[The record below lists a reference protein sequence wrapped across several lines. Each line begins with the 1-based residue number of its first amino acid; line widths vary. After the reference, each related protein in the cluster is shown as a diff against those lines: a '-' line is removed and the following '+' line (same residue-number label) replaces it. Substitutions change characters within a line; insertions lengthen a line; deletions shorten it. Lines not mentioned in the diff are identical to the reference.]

1 MDKGKWTIVNMDA
14 ETRQAITKTAK
25 AYDLTIPAL
34 LKLLMEKEN
43 KAEPEALRV
52 PDLVSYKAW
61 TLYQIGSDV
70 KQALKALAIR
80 RKSSINK
87 ALRYLIQIEPKY
99 REGLKDKAQVKAE
112 IKAQMLSYFEEL

>member
-1 MDKGKWTIVNMDA
+1 MDI

-25 AYDLTIPAL
+25 AYDLTITEL
-34 LKLLMEKEN
+34 LKALIEKEN
-43 KAEPEALRV
+43 KIEPEALRV
-52 PDLVSYKAW
+52 PDLVSYKTW

-70 KQALKALAIR
+70 KQAMKDIAIR

-99 REGLKDKAQVKAE
+99 RAGLKDKNEIKAE
-112 IKAQMLSYFEEL
+112 IKSAMNAYFDEL

>member
-1 MDKGKWTIVNMDA
+1 MRHPKWTIANMGT

-25 AYDLTIPAL
+25 DYDITIPDL
-34 LKLLMEKEN
+34 LKLLIAKEN
-43 KAEPEALRV
+43 KGEEAV
-52 PDLVSYKAW
+52 TQVTGTVDYKTW

-70 KQALKALAIR
+70 KQAIKDIAIR

-99 REGLKDKAQVKAE
+99 RAGLKDKAQVKAE
-112 IKAQMLSYFEEL
+112 IKAGMVSYFDEL